1 MEDWGAAA
9 VWFAVGWCM
18 GTVYKTWH
26 CLKTKD
32 MDSIVYE
39 RKTSNCVEQYTTKLE
54 YESTP

>member
-18 GTVYKTWH
+18 ATVYKTWR
-26 CLKTKD
+26 CLKVKD

-39 RKTSNCVEQYTTKLE
+39 RQNKQLCRAICSETGV
-54 YESTP
+54 